1 MPISSPRTA
10 FPTGWR
16 INSPA
21 HLWRGPLDRRIALAR
36 AVLTIERLL
45 PRLWPAFG
53 FVGFYLALALT
64 GIFAFVPWPLQALLL
79 AATITA
85 GALSLYD
92 GFEDFAWPR
101 SLDAARR
108 LERDSGL
115 AHRPI
120 SERDDVLVGDD
131 PFALELWALHRARG
145 LPGKFRLGL
154 PHAGIAARDP
164 QGLRW
169 YLLIAV
175 AVGLVL
181 ARGDTGAR
189 LMSAFDSGVGA
200 AASLDAWIDPP
211 PYTGLPLTSLR
222 IGDDSVIQVP
232 QGSVLN
238 LRVHGAPRTPGL
250 AAGSNAA
257 PRFTGEDGEYTSNV
271 ILSSTARVRVQV
283 GGHAIGKWMIQAVP
297 DAAPTIALTAKPSR
311 TEQRATKFSFK
322 GSDDYGVANVRA
334 VLMPLKTLSGG
345 GHGKPLV
352 VELPLPESSAKSVDQ
367 NSYVDLTSHPYA
379 GLTVQGRLDA
389 RDAIGQ
395 KGISAPFTFQLPA
408 RVFTDPLARAL
419 IEQRQQL
426 ATSDTAGR
434 HVVLLTLD
442 ALSIDPERFYEGK
455 NDIFLALRSASNGV
469 KHAKSEA
476 DIARV
481 EDILWQT
488 ALKLERGGLLSAAE
502 ELRKLQIMITAA
514 LASGAPQEV
523 IDELLKRYNEAM
535 QKYMAAMAANP
546 PAPGEQQPL
555 PPDTKMLGM
564 NDVQTLMQMIQ
575 KLAQA
580 GERQKA
586 AQLLAMLQSMLENMR
601 TTQSGSGNG
610 QQNKAMN
617 EKLQKFGGLMGK
629 QRALLDKTFRQQ
641 QGQADPKDG
650 GTQGL
655 QKQQNDLEKE
665 LQDSLKGMDGKSAQ
679 KLREAGKAMGDAQNS
694 LGQKDLS
701 NAGSSQNQA
710 LDALR
715 QGAQALADEAQQGPG
730 QQAGGREDPLG
741 RSNSPLGNSGVK
753 IPGATDLARAR
764 QILEELRRR
773 AAQMNRPQQERDY
786 LDRLLKA
793 F

>member
-1 MPISSPRTA
+1 MPTSSPRTA
-10 FPTGWR
+10 SPTGWR
-16 INSPA
+16 TD
-21 HLWRGPLDRRIALAR
+21 PLDRRVALAR
-36 AVLTIERLL
+36 AVLAVERLL

-53 FVGFYLALALT
+53 FFGFYLALALT
-64 GIFAFVPWPLQALLL
+64 GIFAFVPWPVQALLL

-85 GALSLYD
+85 SALSLYD

-131 PFALELWALHRARG
+131 SFAKELWALHRSRA

-154 PHAGIAARDP
+154 PRTDIADRDP

-169 YLLIAV
+169 YLLIALT
-175 AVGLVL
+175 VGLVL
-181 ARGDTGAR
+181 ARSDTGAR
-189 LMSAFDSGVGA
+189 LVAAFESGAGA
-200 AASLDAWIDPP
+200 AASLDAWVDPP

-250 AAGSNAA
+250 AAGNNAA
-257 PRFTGEDGEYTSNV
+257 PRFTGEDGEYSSNI
-271 ILSSTARVRVQV
+271 ILSSSARVRVQV
-283 GGHAIGKWMIQAVP
+283 GGHAIGRWMIQAVP
-297 DAAPTIALTAKPSR
+297 DVAPTIALTAKPSP
-311 TEQRATKFSFK
+311 TEQLATKFAFK
-322 GSDDYGVANVRA
+322 GSDDYGIANARA
-334 VLMPLKTLSGG
+334 VLMPKG

-352 VELPLPESSAKSVDQ
+352 AELPLPESSAKSVDQ
-367 NSYVDLTSHPYA
+367 TSYVDLTSHPYA
-379 GLTVQGRLDA
+379 GLTVEGHLEA

-395 KGISAPFTFQLPA
+395 KGVSAPFTFQLPA

-419 IEQRQQL
+419 IEQRQHL
-426 ATSDTAGR
+426 ATSDAAGR
-434 HVVLLTLD
+434 KVVLLTLD
-442 ALSIDPERFYEGK
+442 ALTLDPDRFYDGK
-455 NDIFLALRSASNGV
+455 HDIFLALRSAFNGV
-469 KHAKSEA
+469 KNAKSDA

-481 EDILWQT
+481 EALLWET

-514 LASGAPQEV
+514 LASGAPQDV

-535 QKYMAAMAANP
+535 QRYMAAMAANP
-546 PAPGEQQPL
+546 PAPGEQQPI
-555 PPDTKMLGM
+555 PPDTKVLGDK
-564 NDVQTLMQMIQ
+564 DVQDLLKMIQ
-575 KLAQA
+575 QLTAA

-601 TTQSGSGNG
+601 MTQSGSGNN
-610 QQNKAMN
+610 QQNKALN
-617 EKLQKFGGLMGK
+617 DKLQKFGGLMGK

-679 KLREAGKAMGDAQNS
+679 KLREAGKAMGDAQNA

-715 QGAQALADEAQQGPG
+715 QGAQALADEAQQGTG
-730 QQAGGREDPLG
+730 QQAGGHEDPLG
-741 RSNSPLGNSGVK
+741 RSNATLGNSGVK